1 MAIVFT
7 VLSEGMT
14 KLVQHTLCPF
24 NGAGDK
30 RSLPNLEQATTEL
43 KRNRSE
49 PQDCHG
55 KLHVVVPRVQP
66 Q

>member
-1 MAIVFT
+1 
-7 VLSEGMT
+7 MT